1 VHDVYHK
8 RRAGTVLGICRV
20 TGSMGNKFHTWSS
33 VSGDARRPRMHAE
46 DADYQLLSMRE
57 MLEKAFRD
65 LHAVIQAY
73 LFLLAVGTKS

>member
-1 VHDVYHK
+1 
-8 RRAGTVLGICRV
+8 
-20 TGSMGNKFHTWSS
+20 
-33 VSGDARRPRMHAE
+33 
-46 DADYQLLSMRE
+46 MRE